1 MAKPD
6 FEQFVDLIRR
16 SGLLETAS
24 LDDALEKYYSE
35 PRPDA
40 QDAETFAVF
49 LIDNNQLTQW
59 QADQL
64 LKGRHK
70 GFLLGKYKILRL
82 LGSGGMSSVY
92 LAEHTLM
99 HRRVAIKVLPRHRV
113 EDTSY
118 LQRFHREAQ
127 AAAALDHQNIVR
139 AYDVD
144 NDGAIH
150 YFVMEYVEGRDLQEI
165 VKDEGPLDYARAVE
179 YIRQSAIGLAHAH
192 NSGLIHRDV
201 KPANLLVDR
210 RNVVKVL
217 DLGLARFDEEEDLA
231 SLTVA
236 YDENVLGTADYLSPE
251 QALDSHGVD
260 GRADIYSLG
269 CSLYFLLTGH
279 PPFPEGTLPQ
289 RIMKHQKQDPPSIYE
304 DREDAPEDLVEI
316 CWHMMAKDRDY
327 RYQTMEDVAEVL
339 ENWLVSHGYEIS
351 EGSSSSVHLSA
362 AMVEKLAGR
371 QSQGRNGRNGQ
382 GPSIDVNV
390 GESPVQEDL
399 PVIIDPTLPSTR
411 DTNANFGPET
421 VKVSGI
427 DVSGGSDVN
436 KGSKPP
442 VRKSPTPGPRKRTS
456 DSRSSSDVKLNPV
469 HSSQGSGKGKAFQA
483 GGNGQAG
490 GDEPK
495 DAATILSQY
504 ELARQKKKQQ
514 MPYVLLAVVGGGLL
528 FAIGLAI
535 LLITRG

>member
-6 FEQFVDLIRR
+6 IEQFVDLVRR
-16 SGLLETAS
+16 SGLLEAAP
-24 LDDALEKYYSE
+24 LEDALEKYYSE
-35 PRPDA
+35 PRPNA
-40 QDAETFAVF
+40 QDAETLAVF
-49 LIDNNQLTQW
+49 MIDLDLLTQW

-144 NDGAIH
+144 NDGSIH
-150 YFVMEYVEGRDLQEI
+150 YLVMEYVEGSDLQEI
-165 VKDEGPLDYARAVE
+165 IKEEGPLDYARAAE

-210 RNVVKVL
+210 RSVVKVL

-279 PPFPEGTLPQ
+279 PPFPEGSLPQ
-289 RIMKHQKQDPPSIYE
+289 RIMKHQKEDPPSIYE

-316 CWHMMAKDRDY
+316 CWHMMSKDRDY

-339 ENWLVSHGYEIS
+339 EGWLVTHGYDVS
-351 EGSSSSVHLSA
+351 EGSSSSVHLSS
-362 AMVEKLAGR
+362 AMVEKLAAR
-371 QSQGRNGRNGQ
+371 QSQQAQARSEPA
-382 GPSIDVNV
+382 GPSIDV
-390 GESPVQEDL
+390 GGGSGSAPQGDL
-399 PVIIDPTLPSTR
+399 PVIIDPTR
-411 DTNANFGPET
+411 DTLKNSGPET
-421 VKVSGI
+421 IKVS
-427 DVSGGSDVN
+427 SSDVTN
-436 KGSKPP
+436 GSGVKKGSLPP
-442 VRKSPTPGPRKRTS
+442 VRKSPTPGPKKRS
-456 DSRSSSDVKLNPV
+456 ADSRSGSDIGIQP
-469 HSSQGSGKGKAFQA
+469 GGPKAAPAKSRPAPAA
-483 GGNGQAG
+483 GTES
-490 GDEPK
+490 DEPK
-495 DAATILSQY
+495 DANSILSQY
-504 ELARQKKKQQ
+504 EQARQKKQQ
-514 MPYVLLAVVGGGLL
+514 QKPYVLLAVVGGGLL
-528 FAIGLAI
+528 LAIGLAV
-535 LLITRG
+535 LLMTR